1 MAQYVM
7 LQTSYTL
14 YLLNTHACKYTLY
27 MYKQSNLEF
36 TSSQQKKKT
45 FQSQSATDLTVNSQ
59 LNVNHLDKQ

>member
-1 MAQYVM
+1 MHVNIH
-7 LQTSYTL
+7 YT
-14 YLLNTHACKYTLY
+14 
-27 MYKQSNLEF
+27 YKQSNLEF